1 MDTIPTYQLHAPLPL
16 RNRDALVNA
25 LLDMARGGVD
35 VGDLTALVSV
45 LARAPVAPVRGDELL
60 QVDALPLRALP
71 MGALTAPAYSRP
83 AQHLTEDVKQE
94 RQAIRDALAATRGNQ
109 SAAAAQLG
117 MSRRT
122 FLRRMAEYGVQG
134 DIANAEGVNASA
146 ELVAAAPGAQ
156 VHVDPVAERQAIV
169 DALGATR
176 WDPGAAADQLGM
188 TRRYF
193 YRRMTEYGLLEG
205 AKPRGIPAQRLRQEA
220 VANLSGSK
228 VHAAPPKR
236 RNAVKG

>member
-45 LARAPVAPVRGDELL
+45 LARAPIAPVRGDELR
-60 QVDALPLRALP
+60 QVDASPLRALP
-71 MGALTAPAYSRP
+71 MGALTAPACARP
-83 AQHLTEDVKQE
+83 AQHLTEHVKQD

-122 FLRRMAEYGVQG
+122 FQRRMAEYGVQG
-134 DIANAEGVNASA
+134 DIVNASA
-146 ELVAAAPGAQ
+146 ELVAAAPAAQ

-169 DALGATR
+169 DALDATR
-176 WDPGAAADQLGM
+176 WDPGAAADQLEM

-205 AKPRGIPAQRLRQEA
+205 AKPRGIQAQRLRQEA